1 MMNELLR
8 VMAQLRD
15 PETGCPWDRAQD
27 SRSLIPYLLEESYEV
42 VEVLEQKVLD
52 PAALRDELGDLL
64 FQVVFHS
71 RVAEEQAWFDFS
83 AVAAGIT
90 EKLVRRHPHVFEDT
104 GLGHDPA
111 RWDAIKA
118 SERQAAGKAAGVLAD
133 VPVALPALARADKLG
148 RRAARVGFD
157 WRAAGDV
164 LAKVWEELAEVEDAL
179 AAGESVARVEEE
191 LGDVLFAA
199 AQLARFL
206 DLDAET
212 ALRRANAK
220 FVKRFTWVEQQLAAD
235 GLKPEPDHLARM
247 ETLWERAKRVE
258 IEEASDAG

>member
-8 VMAQLRD
+8 VMARLRD

-27 SRSLIPYLLEESYEV
+27 SRSLIPYLLEECYEV
-42 VEVLEQKVLD
+42 VDVLEQKELD
-52 PAALRDELGDLL
+52 PLALRDELGDLL

-71 RVAEEQAWFDFS
+71 RVAEERGWFDFS
-83 AVAAGIT
+83 AVALGIT
-90 EKLVRRHPHVFEDT
+90 EKLIRRHPHVFEDA

-118 SERQAAGKAAGVLAD
+118 SERRSAGKAAGVLAD
-133 VPVALPALARADKLG
+133 VPTALPGLTRADKLG

-164 LAKVWEELAEVEDAL
+164 LAKVREELVEVEDAL
-179 AAGESVARVEEE
+179 AAGESAARVEEE

-206 DLDAET
+206 GLDAET

-220 FVKRFTWVEQQLAAD
+220 FVKRFNWVEQQLAAA
-235 GLKPEPDHLARM
+235 GLNPEPRHLAHM
-247 ETLWERAKRVE
+247 EALWEQAKKVE
-258 IEEASDAG
+258 IKEASDVG

>member
-1 MMNELLR
+1 MNELLR
-8 VMAQLRD
+8 VMARLRD

-42 VEVLEQKVLD
+42 VDILEQDEID
-52 PAALRDELGDLL
+52 PTALRDELGDLL

-71 RVAEEQAWFDFS
+71 RVAEERGWFDFS
-83 AVAAGIT
+83 TVAAGIT
-90 EKLVRRHPHVFEDT
+90 EKLIRRHPHVFEDAD
-104 GLGHDPA
+104 LGHDQA
-111 RWDAIKA
+111 RWDAIKT

-133 VPVALPALARADKLG
+133 VPMALPALARADKLG

-164 LAKVWEELAEVEDAL
+164 LAKVREELAEVEDAL
-179 AAGESVARVEEE
+179 TAGESVARVEEE
-191 LGDVLFAA
+191 IGDVLFAA

-235 GLKPEPDHLARM
+235 GLKPGPDHLAHM
-247 ETLWERAKRVE
+247 EALWERAKT
-258 IEEASDAG
+258 IETGEASNAG

>member
-8 VMAQLRD
+8 VMARLRD

-42 VEVLEQKVLD
+42 VEVLEQKALD

-148 RRAARVGFD
+148 RRAARFGFD

-164 LAKVWEELAEVEDAL
+164 LAKVREELAEVDDAL
-179 AAGESVARVEEE
+179 AAGESAGAGGRGTGGCAVCRGPAGPLPGSGCGNGAAPGQCQIREALH
-191 LGDVLFAA
+191 LGGAA
-199 AQLARFL
+199 VGR
-206 DLDAET
+206 
-212 ALRRANAK
+212 
-220 FVKRFTWVEQQLAAD
+220 
-235 GLKPEPDHLARM
+235 
-247 ETLWERAKRVE
+247 
-258 IEEASDAG
+258 